1 MKKKKRDEQSIDL
14 LQKTVL
20 NFELKSNFDGYFELE
35 AVVLILNSI
44 NLAELVMMKTTDKS
58 PA

>member
-35 AVVLILNSI
+35 AVVLILNSFWFSI
-44 NLAELVMMKTTDKS
+44 N
-58 PA
+58 